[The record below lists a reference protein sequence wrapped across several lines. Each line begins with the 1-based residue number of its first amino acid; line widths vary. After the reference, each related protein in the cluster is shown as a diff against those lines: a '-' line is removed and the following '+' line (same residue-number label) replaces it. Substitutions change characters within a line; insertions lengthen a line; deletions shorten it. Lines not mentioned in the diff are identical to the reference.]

1 MTLTTRLAIA
11 MIALVAIAVSAVGW
25 LSYRNLEQAL
35 LPRVLDRI
43 ETHSRFIAAE
53 LDSHVRSGPGDIT
66 TFQGLAAVAGLMR
79 ARLNGGIDPVDLT
92 TEAVWRERLA
102 GRLAAQMALKPAY
115 SLRFIG
121 VADGHREIVRV
132 DRSGPNGAVRIVPE
146 AELKRVGDAPYFRDT
161 IKLAADQIYVS
172 PVSLSEE
179 NGVIETP
186 HAAILQIAKPVL
198 ATDGKPFGIV
208 IVNVDMRPALDR
220 VRSSVRPGEK
230 VYVVDGRGD
239 YLVHPD
245 RSREFGSQLGAPTD
259 WRRDMP
265 YLAASL
271 GAAQGFAR
279 IIPDQA
285 APPSAVAFAPA
296 MLSGSEWVAVIE
308 AVPNAAFMAPAAAIR
323 NSSIL
328 VGLIAVLCA
337 AALALLIARSL
348 TRPIVELTR
357 AVEAAPR
364 DGMAAIPVAAGG
376 ETGVLAR
383 AFAHVMDEANAKTV
397 ALEREVEEHRRTI
410 AARDHHAER
419 ERLFSAAVES
429 SNDAIITMSLDGT
442 ITGWNSAAERLFG
455 YTAAEAAGK
464 NISLIIPADRL
475 SEVQDTVRRIGWGES
490 IEHNE
495 TVRLRKDGSLVEVS
509 LSISPI
515 KAPSGA
521 TIGISKVARDIT
533 DSNKTRLALRQ
544 QAEERRR
551 IFETSQDLILVMDAS
566 GILVQVSPS
575 SQSILGYLPQEMV
588 GRNALEFT
596 YVEDIARSNEE
607 VRAERRGQRTRNF
620 SSRCVH
626 KDGRAVTLSWMGVWS
641 EPVKRFFYIGRDMTE
656 SQQAQETLRESEQLA
671 RGIINSAIDAFVQV
685 DQRGIIRDWN
695 PQAEIML
702 GWPREDVLGKNVF
715 ELMGRQDG
723 PGPVRTALERF
734 LLSGR
739 EQVQQPRRE
748 VQIKRR
754 DGTVFTAELSITA
767 LRTRDGFV
775 FNGFIR
781 DITER
786 NRIQQTLKQ
795 QAEELR
801 NIFET
806 SQDLIMVMD
815 SRGSLVQISPSC
827 EAILGYP
834 PAEMIGRTGIDFIH
848 PDHLENSREEMR
860 ALRRGE
866 RPKIAD
872 TQCVHKDGRKVWLSW
887 LGVWSEPVERFFF
900 VGRDMTESR
909 LAQETLRESERL
921 ARGIIDTAL
930 DAFVQL
936 DEQGAI
942 LDWNS
947 QAERIFGWSRSEAVG
962 AKLGELIIPE
972 INRDAHKSGMERF
985 LHTGEGPILGR
996 RFEVEALR
1004 RDGKEIKVELSVTEL
1019 RRRDGFVFNGFIRDL
1034 TDKIAAEDRI
1044 RQSEKME
1051 AVGQLTG
1058 GIAHDFNNILT
1069 VITGTIEILA
1079 DAVKGEPQL
1088 AAITRM
1094 IDEAAT
1100 RGADLTRHLLA
1111 FARKQPLEPKET
1123 DVNTLIIETARL
1135 LQRTLGEQVEI
1146 ESVFED
1152 DACVAIVD
1160 PNQLAT
1166 AILNLALNARDAMPG
1181 GGKLIIETGTVVLDE
1196 NYTRTHGDVRP
1207 GPYAMIAVSDTG
1219 SGIPAA
1225 MLDKVF
1231 NPFFTSKGPG
1241 KGTGLGLS
1249 MVYGFI
1255 KQSAGHIKIYSEEG
1269 HGTTVKMYL
1278 PPAAGESVPV
1288 TTAPAP
1294 TVVGGHET
1302 ILVVEDDKLV
1312 RDYVLT
1318 QLHSLGY
1325 VTLDAANA
1333 AEAMAIVN
1341 AGHEFDL
1348 LFTDVI
1354 MPGLNGRQLADEM
1367 LKARPALKVLF
1378 TSGYTENAII
1388 HHGRLDEGVL
1398 LLAKPYRKSDM
1409 AIMIRKAL
1417 AD

>member
-1 MTLTTRLAIA
+1 
-11 MIALVAIAVSAVGW
+11 
-25 LSYRNLEQAL
+25 
-35 LPRVLDRI
+35 
-43 ETHSRFIAAE
+43 
-53 LDSHVRSGPGDIT
+53 
-66 TFQGLAAVAGLMR
+66 MR

-186 HAAILQIAKPVL
+186 HAAILRIAKPVL
-198 ATDGKPFGIV
+198 AADGKPFGIV

-220 VRSSVRPGEK
+220 FRSSVRPGEK

-279 IIPDQA
+279 IIPDPA

-383 AFAHVMDEANAKTV
+383 AFAHVMKEANAKTV

-442 ITGWNSAAERLFG
+442 ITGWNSAAERLLG
-455 YTAAEAAGK
+455 YTA
-464 NISLIIPADRL
+464 
-475 SEVQDTVRRIGWGES
+475 RRIGWGES

-641 EPVKRFFYIGRDMTE
+641 EPVRRFLYRPRHDRKPAG
-656 SQQAQETLRESEQLA
+656 AGNLA
-671 RGIINSAIDAFVQV
+671 RERTTGARHHQQRDRRLRPGRSARHHPGLESASRDHARMAA
-685 DQRGIIRDWN
+685 RGRAWEECIR
-695 PQAEIML
+695 I
-702 GWPREDVLGKNVF
+702 
-715 ELMGRQDG
+715 DG
-723 PGPVRTALERF
+723 PARRARPSEDSSGT
-734 LLSGR
+734 LS
-739 EQVQQPRRE
+739 P
-748 VQIKRR
+748 
-754 DGTVFTAELSITA
+754 F
-767 LRTRDGFV
+767 
-775 FNGFIR
+775 
-781 DITER
+781 
-786 NRIQQTLKQ
+786 
-795 QAEELR
+795 
-801 NIFET
+801 
-806 SQDLIMVMD
+806 
-815 SRGSLVQISPSC
+815 
-827 EAILGYP
+827 
-834 PAEMIGRTGIDFIH
+834 
-848 PDHLENSREEMR
+848 R
-860 ALRRGE
+860 A
-866 RPKIAD
+866 
-872 TQCVHKDGRKVWLSW
+872 
-887 LGVWSEPVERFFF
+887 
-900 VGRDMTESR
+900 
-909 LAQETLRESERL
+909 
-921 ARGIIDTAL
+921 
-930 DAFVQL
+930 
-936 DEQGAI
+936 GA
-942 LDWNS
+942 
-947 QAERIFGWSRSEAVG
+947 G
-962 AKLGELIIPE
+962 
-972 INRDAHKSGMERF
+972 
-985 LHTGEGPILGR
+985 
-996 RFEVEALR
+996 
-1004 RDGKEIKVELSVTEL
+1004 
-1019 RRRDGFVFNGFIRDL
+1019 
-1034 TDKIAAEDRI
+1034 
-1044 RQSEKME
+1044 
-1051 AVGQLTG
+1051 
-1058 GIAHDFNNILT
+1058 
-1069 VITGTIEILA
+1069 
-1079 DAVKGEPQL
+1079 
-1088 AAITRM
+1088 
-1094 IDEAAT
+1094 
-1100 RGADLTRHLLA
+1100 
-1111 FARKQPLEPKET
+1111 
-1123 DVNTLIIETARL
+1123 
-1135 LQRTLGEQVEI
+1135 
-1146 ESVFED
+1146 
-1152 DACVAIVD
+1152 
-1160 PNQLAT
+1160 
-1166 AILNLALNARDAMPG
+1166 
-1181 GGKLIIETGTVVLDE
+1181 
-1196 NYTRTHGDVRP
+1196 
-1207 GPYAMIAVSDTG
+1207 
-1219 SGIPAA
+1219 PAA
-1225 MLDKVF
+1225 
-1231 NPFFTSKGPG
+1231 
-1241 KGTGLGLS
+1241 
-1249 MVYGFI
+1249 
-1255 KQSAGHIKIYSEEG
+1255 
-1269 HGTTVKMYL
+1269 
-1278 PPAAGESVPV
+1278 
-1288 TTAPAP
+1288 AP
-1294 TVVGGHET
+1294 
-1302 ILVVEDDKLV
+1302 
-1312 RDYVLT
+1312 
-1318 QLHSLGY
+1318 
-1325 VTLDAANA
+1325 
-1333 AEAMAIVN
+1333 
-1341 AGHEFDL
+1341 
-1348 LFTDVI
+1348 
-1354 MPGLNGRQLADEM
+1354 
-1367 LKARPALKVLF
+1367 
-1378 TSGYTENAII
+1378 
-1388 HHGRLDEGVL
+1388 
-1398 LLAKPYRKSDM
+1398 
-1409 AIMIRKAL
+1409 
-1417 AD
+1417 